1 MLRPGRHPLLGHRNQ
16 QQERVMTMK
25 SMVAMLAVLVTL
37 GLAPVSVQASS
48 LGIAETTELCQTD
61 GSESYCKVLDHSGD
75 EDDDVPGIVSLLAGD
90 EDDD

>member
-1 MLRPGRHPLLGHRNQ
+1 
-16 QQERVMTMK
+16 MTMK

-61 GSESYCKVLDHSGD
+61 GSESYCKVLDQS
-75 EDDDVPGIVSLLAGD
+75 DDDDPEYRRML
-90 EDDD
+90 

>member
-1 MLRPGRHPLLGHRNQ
+1 
-16 QQERVMTMK
+16 MTMK
-25 SMVAMLAVLVTL
+25 SMMAMLTVMITL

-61 GSESYCKVLDHSGD
+61 GSESYCKVLDQT
-75 EDDDVPGIVSLLAGD
+75 DDDDDDASGIVSLLAGD

>member
-1 MLRPGRHPLLGHRNQ
+1 
-16 QQERVMTMK
+16 MTIK

-37 GLAPVSVQASS
+37 GLASVSVQASS

-61 GSESYCKVLDHSGD
+61 GSESYCKVLDQS
-75 EDDDVPGIVSLLAGD
+75 DDDDDDAAGIVSLLAGD

>member
-1 MLRPGRHPLLGHRNQ
+1 
-16 QQERVMTMK
+16 MTIK

-37 GLAPVSVQASS
+37 GLASVSVQASS

-61 GSESYCKVLDHSGD
+61 GSESYCKVLDHSDDDD
-75 EDDDVPGIVSLLAGD
+75 EDASGIVSLLAGD

>member
-1 MLRPGRHPLLGHRNQ
+1 
-16 QQERVMTMK
+16 MTMK
-25 SMVAMLAVLVTL
+25 SMMAMLAVLVTL

-61 GSESYCKVLDHSGD
+61 GSESYCKVLDQT
-75 EDDDVPGIVSLLAGD
+75 DDDDDDASGIVSLLAGD